1 MRGKTRAR
9 ALPAPESAKP
19 APEGTSASQ
28 TKPPVPGWWHPTS
41 FARGLYFSTQISSTG
56 LEGRLSSPYQVHLPS
71 ATSNRCRNF
80 PFRCALGWNNTP
92 SLWGRVFRSLVHQ
105 HRTHPAPLGP
115 EPPSPPGFTL
125 AGGRRQPPAPGGAAS
140 RRLRRAGL
148 RGTAWGGKW
157 GRLPG
162 SPGRP
167 PQREPPRGSQRRPP
181 PSSAGGRRPAEPGS
195 GSPWRGR
202 AGTPRQ
208 RPARGL
214 WWAEVPAGGWG
225 GTHKMEPESPGG
237 RRRVSRSPPAPRRL
251 TARPGGAQAER
262 WLLFPLRLERPSI
275 F

>member
-1 MRGKTRAR
+1 MQELSFSVRAG
-9 ALPAPESAKP
+9 LKQHPKLV
-19 APEGTSASQ
+19 GT
-28 TKPPVPGWWHPTS
+28 
-41 FARGLYFSTQISSTG
+41 
-56 LEGRLSSPYQVHLPS
+56 
-71 ATSNRCRNF
+71 
-80 PFRCALGWNNTP
+80 
-92 SLWGRVFRSLVHQ
+92 VFRSLVHQ

-181 PSSAGGRRPAEPGS
+181 PSLDGGSRPAEPGS

-237 RRRVSRSPPAPRRL
+237 RRRVSRSFSCPSSPHGEAGWCSGRKVASLPPAFGKTVYFL
-251 TARPGGAQAER
+251 TYFFNNAASSRKSCFYGISAPCCGIVKCCFEVY
-262 WLLFPLRLERPSI
+262 
-275 F
+275 